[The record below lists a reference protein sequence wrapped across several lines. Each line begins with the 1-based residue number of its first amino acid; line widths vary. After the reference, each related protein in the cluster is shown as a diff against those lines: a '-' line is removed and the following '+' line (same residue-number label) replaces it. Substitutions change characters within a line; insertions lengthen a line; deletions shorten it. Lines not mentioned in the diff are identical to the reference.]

1 VIDRLQTIFY
11 WANVWTWIKL
21 ALLIVTKR
29 DVRGLE
35 NIPRKGGLILT
46 CNHFSVGD
54 PPVLTGTFPR
64 RIAWMAK
71 QELFDFPVFG
81 KLYNMGGFIPVRRFE
96 GDLRAIR
103 RSQEALRRGH
113 VLGMFPEGTRS
124 GGKLGVG
131 EPGTALIALRTG
143 APILP
148 AAIWGT
154 EHVRLPRDLFRR
166 THAHIR
172 FGEPYHLPE
181 TARITKEAVAAGTDE
196 IMRHIAELLPPE
208 HRGVHAAHPLAQ
220 TEAAQSV
227 SPGEKVAG

>member
-11 WANVWTWIKL
+11 WLNVWTWIRL
-21 ALLIVTKR
+21 SLLIVTSR
-29 DVRGLE
+29 DVSGLE

-54 PPVLTGTFPR
+54 PPILTGIFPR

-71 QELFDFPVFG
+71 QELFDFPIFG

-103 RSQEALRRGH
+103 RSQAALRRGH

-124 GGKLGVG
+124 GGRLGVG

-154 EHVRLPRDLFRR
+154 ENVKLPRDLFGR

-172 FGEPYHLPE
+172 FGEPYQLPPP
-181 TARITKEAVAAGTDE
+181 ARITKGNVAAGTEE
-196 IMRHIAELLPPE
+196 IMRRIAELLPPE
-208 HRGVHAAHPLAQ
+208 YRGAYAASAHA
-220 TEAAQSV
+220 EAAPRV

>member
-11 WANVWTWIKL
+11 WLNIWTWIKL
-21 ALLIVTKR
+21 ALLIVTSR
-29 DVRGLE
+29 DVQGLE
-35 NIPRKGGLILT
+35 NIPRKGGLIMT

-71 QELFDFPVFG
+71 QELFDTPIFG

-124 GGKLGVG
+124 GGKLGAG

-154 EHVRLPRDLFRR
+154 EHVKLPRDLLRR
-166 THAHIR
+166 TRAHIR
-172 FGEPYHLPE
+172 FGEPYHLPKA
-181 TARITKEAVAAGTDE
+181 ARITKEAVAAGTEE
-196 IMRHIAELLPPE
+196 IMRRIAELLPLE
-208 HRGVHAAHPLAQ
+208 YRGEHAASPKPQ
-220 TEAAQSV
+220 TETRQSV

>member
-1 VIDRLQTIFY
+1 VIDRLHTIFY
-11 WANVWTWIKL
+11 WLNVYTWIRL
-21 ALLIVTKR
+21 ILLIVSSR
-29 DVRGLE
+29 DVKGRE
-35 NIPRKGGLILT
+35 NIPKSGAVIFT

-64 RIAWMAK
+64 RIVWMAK

-81 KLYNMGGFIPVRRFE
+81 KLYSMGGFISVRRFE

-103 RSQEALRRGH
+103 RSQDALQKGR

-124 GGKLGVG
+124 GGRLGRG

-154 EHVRLPRDLFRR
+154 EHVKLPRALFHRTRVHIQFGQPYRLPMTD
-166 THAHIR
+166 
-172 FGEPYHLPE
+172 
-181 TARITKEAVAAGTDE
+181 RITKEKVAAGTDV
-196 IMRHIAELLPPE
+196 IMQRIAELLPAE
-208 HRGVHAAHPLAQ
+208 YRGEYSTASAAPRA
-220 TEAAQSV
+220 TVEIA
-227 SPGEKVAG
+227 E

>member
-1 VIDRLQTIFY
+1 
-11 WANVWTWIKL
+11 
-21 ALLIVTKR
+21 
-29 DVRGLE
+29 
-35 NIPRKGGLILT
+35 
-46 CNHFSVGD
+46 
-54 PPVLTGTFPR
+54 
-64 RIAWMAK
+64 MAK

-103 RSQEALRRGH
+103 RSQDALRRGH

-154 EHVRLPRDLFRR
+154 EYVKLPRELFRR
-166 THAHIR
+166 TRVHVR
-172 FGEPYHLPE
+172 FGEPYHLPRA
-181 TARITKEAVAAGTDE
+181 ARITKETVAAGTEE
-196 IMRHIAELLPPE
+196 IMRRIAELLPPE
-208 HRGVHAAHPLAQ
+208 YRGDHAASPKPP
-220 TEAAQSV
+220 TEARQSV